1 VSKGP
6 LTRPAALVLIIANF
20 VPLWGVIFR
29 GWDVA
34 NILHLYWAE
43 NLAFGL
49 ITILKIL
56 TNRHPTKVL
65 PEKIFLTVFF
75 SIHYGMF
82 CYGHAM
88 FVFGG
93 LIDGGHIDAASEA
106 RAYLHS
112 HWFVV
117 LGFFASHLVSYFYHY
132 LGKDEA
138 AQMEPIKVML
148 LPYGRIVV
156 LHVTIVFGG
165 MVVMAMGS
173 STALVGMLVI
183 AKTAGDLMLHF
194 REHRVVPGAEKEW
207 AGISR

>member
-1 VSKGP
+1 VNFIP
-6 LTRPAALVLIIANF
+6 LL
-20 VPLWGVIFR
+20 GVIFR

-56 TNRHPTKVL
+56 TNRHPSAGF
-65 PEKIFLTVFF
+65 PEKVFMAVFF
-75 SIHYGMF
+75 SVHYGMF

-93 LIDGGHIDAASEA
+93 LIDGGFFNASTEA

-117 LGFFASHLVSYFYHY
+117 LGFFASHLVSYFYNY
-132 LGKDEA
+132 LGKGEA
-138 AQMEPIKVML
+138 AGMEPIKVMF
-148 LPYGRIVV
+148 LPYGRIVI
-156 LHVTIVFGG
+156 LHVTIIFGG
-165 MVVMAMGS
+165 MAVMALGN

-183 AKTAGDLMLHF
+183 VKTAGDLMLHF
-194 REHRVVPGAEKEW
+194 REHRVTQGAEKEL